1 MKVLKG
7 ILAQISFFTIIPS
20 VRNVTLEEIADYAFL
35 APFIVGIITG
45 VIDYFFL
52 KITYF
57 VLGTTAFLLLIPEVE
72 IIRGFHHLDGLLD
85 LGDALMVRDY
95 EKRLKALHDVQIGT
109 GGIGLLL
116 VYIILF
122 VVAILNFNL
131 SIWPLISA
139 EVVSR
144 VPAILLLGII
154 KPMQESYLGKIF
166 HERIGKKWIITLSM
180 SFLFFPLSV
189 FFLLLFLATLS
200 VYSLIALK
208 VLRGSSGDLAGAV
221 ITLSFPI
228 YLLALEKSCSCY
240 FISLLLSTLH

>member
-1 MKVLKG
+1 MRVLKG

-20 VRNVTLEEIADYAFL
+20 VRNVTLEEIANYAFL
-35 APFIVGIITG
+35 SPFIVGFITG

-52 KITYF
+52 KITYHI
-57 VLGTTAFLLLIPEVE
+57 LGTTAFLLLIPEVE

-85 LGDALMVRDY
+85 LGDALMIRDY
-95 EKRLKALHDVQIGT
+95 EKRLKALHDVQIGA

-116 VYIILF
+116 VYVTLF
-122 VVAILNFNL
+122 IVAVLNFNL

-139 EVVSR
+139 EILSR
-144 VPAILLLGII
+144 VDAILLLGTI
-154 KPMQESYLGKIF
+154 KPIRESYLGKVF
-166 HERIGKKWIITLSM
+166 HERIGRKWVITLILSV
-180 SFLFFPLSV
+180 FFFPLSI
-189 FFLLLFLATLS
+189 FFFLLFLATLA

-228 YLLALEKSCSCY
+228 YLLGLEKSCSYY
-240 FISLLLSTLH
+240 FISLLLSTFH